1 MYILKNQ
8 IVLRRNGKMST
19 LTIKHMPYGDM
30 AIIAMRGCEE
40 FASKVDYYLLQ
51 WRGMPDLL
59 LVQGGKRC
67 RFITD
72 TRKCFTRNS
81 RKGSLNSSGQHSTS
95 PSPS

>member
-40 FASKVDYYLLQ
+40 FASKVDYY
-51 WRGMPDLL
+51 
-59 LVQGGKRC
+59 
-67 RFITD
+67 
-72 TRKCFTRNS
+72 
-81 RKGSLNSSGQHSTS
+81 
-95 PSPS
+95 

>member
-40 FASKVDYYLLQ
+40 FASKVD
-51 WRGMPDLL
+51 
-59 LVQGGKRC
+59 C
-67 RFITD
+67 
-72 TRKCFTRNS
+72 
-81 RKGSLNSSGQHSTS
+81 SSGAECPMST
-95 PSPS
+95 PML

>member
-59 LVQGGKRC
+59 LVQGG
-67 RFITD
+67 
-72 TRKCFTRNS
+72 
-81 RKGSLNSSGQHSTS
+81 LNDAVQSIWLPNAKLLRTAYA
-95 PSPS
+95 